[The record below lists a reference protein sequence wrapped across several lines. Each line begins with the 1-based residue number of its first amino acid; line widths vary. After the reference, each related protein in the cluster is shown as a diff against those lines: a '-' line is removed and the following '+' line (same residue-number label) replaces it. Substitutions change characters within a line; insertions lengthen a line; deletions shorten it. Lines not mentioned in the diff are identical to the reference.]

1 MELFEPILHFFEQR
15 WVHNIIWA
23 VILVIVTAI
32 AAKVASKTLRHLL
45 NRDDNPLP
53 ASSIFINIARA
64 VIWMIGGSFIL
75 DNCFGIN
82 ANALVAALGVGGIA
96 ISLGFQDTLS
106 NLIGGMQVTFMG
118 IIKPGDNIEVGG
130 VSGVVQDITW
140 RHTTI
145 EDACGQTIIVPNSNI
160 SKNTLV
166 HLMPFGRVV
175 VPVAVKDTSKWDSLD
190 ALADELACAT
200 KVAVSPISGFDKEP
214 YVLFSEIGDFGIKGK
229 IIFIVS
235 DDSTTFT
242 AADACIRAIAPDH
255 RLKPP
260 QRGQA
265 PLWWCKGVRLL
276 CATKRSGAPDRIDRV
291 PRFFISRVDSRGEQL
306 LLRAVVALTTTD
318 EMRHTNAQHRATSNP
333 SKRHA
338 VKTGQREVGALLIL
352 DGKGDGT
359 AVGRRGNHSGIT
371 TLRDYLQRIRIFVS
385 VERLPSSLPR
395 PSAVMVKVKSA
406 SVL

>member
-23 VILVIVTAI
+23 VILAIGTAV
-32 AAKVASKTLRHLL
+32 AAKVVSKTLNHLL

-106 NLIGGMQVTFMG
+106 N
-118 IIKPGDNIEVGG
+118 
-130 VSGVVQDITW
+130 
-140 RHTTI
+140 HTTI

-166 HLMPFGRVV
+166 HLMPFGRVA
-175 VPVAVKDTSKWDSLD
+175 VPVAVKDTSKWASLD
-190 ALADELACAT
+190 ALADELTSAT
-200 KVAVSPISGFDKEP
+200 KTAVSPISGFDKEP

-242 AADACIRAIAPDH
+242 AADACIRAIAPII
-255 RLKPP
+255 
-260 QRGQA
+260 A
-265 PLWWCKGVRLL
+265 
-276 CATKRSGAPDRIDRV
+276 
-291 PRFFISRVDSRGEQL
+291 
-306 LLRAVVALTTTD
+306 
-318 EMRHTNAQHRATSNP
+318 
-333 SKRHA
+333 
-338 VKTGQREVGALLIL
+338 
-352 DGKGDGT
+352 
-359 AVGRRGNHSGIT
+359 
-371 TLRDYLQRIRIFVS
+371 
-385 VERLPSSLPR
+385 
-395 PSAVMVKVKSA
+395 
-406 SVL
+406 